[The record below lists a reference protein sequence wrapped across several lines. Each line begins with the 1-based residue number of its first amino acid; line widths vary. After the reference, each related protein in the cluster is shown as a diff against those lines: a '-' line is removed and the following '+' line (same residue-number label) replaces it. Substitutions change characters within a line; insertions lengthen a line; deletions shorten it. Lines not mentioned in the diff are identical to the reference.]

1 MATRQSGRKKKKFNL
16 KRIINTFIF
25 RSTFFDYSLL
35 FIVLFLVAFGLVVIY
50 STSSYTAQ
58 LQFDGDATYYLRH
71 QAMAATLGC
80 VAMLVV
86 ANMDYHIWKRFS
98 TLLMYVILVMLV
110 VVLVWGVVS
119 HGAARWLNIGGLS
132 LQPSEFAKIIIILYT
147 AHMCTIWAPRIS
159 DFRVVLFKVA
169 VWPVVAVA
177 LIAKENLSTSIICAA
192 IVFIIIFVTSPKWK
206 QFFVM
211 ALGVCGL
218 LGIFLVVA
226 SYRLERIKI
235 WLHPENYEK
244 GYQTLQALYAIGSGG
259 LFGKGL
265 GQSIQ
270 KMGFIPESHN
280 DYIFSVI
287 CEELGL
293 FGAVCVIL
301 LFALLIWRCV
311 MIAMSAPDLYG
322 ALIVVGVITHI
333 AVQVIVNVAVVT
345 NSIPPTGVP
354 LPFISYGGTAILVL
368 FVEMGLVLSV
378 AKQINLPKEY

>member
-1 MATRQSGRKKKKFNL
+1 MATRRAVRKKKRFNL
-16 KRIINTFIF
+16 KRIINTFMF

-35 FIVLFLVAFGLVVIY
+35 FIILFLVAFGLVIVY

-58 LQFDGDATYYLRH
+58 LQKGDPAYFLKH
-71 QAMAATLGC
+71 QAVAAVVGC
-80 VAMLVV
+80 IAMLIV
-86 ANMDYHIWKRFS
+86 ANMDYHIFKKFS
-98 TLLMYVILVMLV
+98 LLLMYGILVMLV
-110 VVLVWGVVS
+110 VVLIWGVAS
-119 HGAARWLNIGGLS
+119 HGASRWLSIGGLS

-147 AHMCTIWAPRIS
+147 AHMCTIWAARIT
-159 DFRVVLFKVA
+159 DPKVLARIVF
-169 VWPVVAVA
+169 WPMIAIA

-192 IVFIIIFVTSPKWK
+192 IVFVVVFVTSPKWK

-211 ALGVCGL
+211 AGGVCVMM
-218 LGIFLVVA
+218 GIFLMVA
-226 SYRLERIKI
+226 SYRLDRIKI
-235 WLHPENYEK
+235 WLHPEKYEK

-301 LFALLIWRCV
+301 LFALLLWRCV

-322 ALIVVGVITHI
+322 ALLVVGVITHI
-333 AVQVIVNVAVVT
+333 AVQVIVNIAVVT
-345 NSIPPTGVP
+345 KSIPPTGVP

-368 FVEMGLVLSV
+368 LVEIGVVLSV
-378 AKQINLPKEY
+378 AKQIALPKEY